1 MVSLNTEASSTW
13 VSDVSV
19 FTTEVRR
26 FLVHEVSAGSPSLDD
41 SNLVVS
47 HLLVDLGSNS
57 EVSLLE

>member
-19 FTTEVRR
+19 STTEVRR
-26 FLVHEVSAGSPSLDD
+26 FLVHEVFACSPSLDD
-41 SNLVVS
+41 GKLVVS